1 MSSILIFD
9 IGKTNKK
16 AFVFNESYD
25 ILWEKSVLL
34 EETADEDGDPCE
46 DLPKLIS
53 WIKNVYEEVKAA
65 CDIKAVNFSS
75 YGATL
80 VFLDGNGRVLTPL
93 YNYLKAYPEELKRK
107 FYDTYG
113 GETEVSGTT
122 ASPVLGSLNSGMLI
136 YRLKHER
143 PEVFS
148 AVKRILHLPNYL
160 SFLFSG
166 KKVTDITSIGCH
178 THLWDFTRGD
188 YHRWVGEEGIDRF
201 LAPVHA
207 PHQPVQNAD
216 GVAVGIGLHDS
227 SAALIPYLK
236 RFDEPF
242 ALLSTGTWNIT
253 INPFNEAPLSWEEL
267 DNDCLCFL
275 KTDGKPIKASRL
287 LGGMYHEQEAAK
299 IARCFGVPPAEL
311 MEMNYDPEIEVETLS
326 LENYRVENPVTGL
339 ERDWQKYP
347 AAAQAYHQLMADLVA
362 LQKRSSDLVLKSAP
376 VNKLFVDGGFG
387 KSRIFMKMLSA
398 AYPNLEV
405 FTSEVPQASALGAAL
420 VLHDHWNSRQVP
432 EDLIKL
438 KQFTD

>member
-1 MSSILIFD
+1 MSGILIFD

-16 AFVFNESYD
+16 AFVFDEDYA

-53 WIKNVYEEVKAA
+53 WVKGVYAEVRALYP
-65 CDIKAVNFSS
+65 IKAVNFSS

-107 FYDTYG
+107 FYDTYD
-113 GETEVSGTT
+113 GETAFSKTA

-178 THLWDFTRGD
+178 TNLWDFTRGE
-188 YHRWVGEEGIDRF
+188 YHRWVGEEGVARF

-207 PHQPVQNAD
+207 PDQPAQGRD

-253 INPFNEAPLSWEEL
+253 INPFNEEPLSGEEL
-267 DNDCLCFL
+267 ANDCLCFL

-287 LGGMYHEQEAAK
+287 LGGLYHEQEAAK
-299 IARCFGVPPAEL
+299 IAQRFGITPGQL
-311 MEMNYDPEIEVETLS
+311 MEMNYDPDIALESLS
-326 LENYRVENPVTGL
+326 LEDYRIENPVSGL
-339 ERDWQKYP
+339 ERNGQNYET
-347 AAAQAYHQLMADLVA
+347 AEQAYHQLMADLVA
-362 LQKRSSDLVLKSAP
+362 LQKRSSDLVLKHAS
-376 VNKLFVDGGFG
+376 VKKLFVDGGFG

-398 AYPNLEV
+398 AYPETEV
-405 FTSEVPQASALGAAL
+405 WTSEVPQASALGAAL
-420 VLHDHWNSRQVP
+420 VLHAHWNSRPVP

>member
-1 MSSILIFD
+1 MSRILIFD

-16 AFVFNESYD
+16 AFVFDESYT
-25 ILWEKSVLL
+25 ILWEKSIGLDEV
-34 EETADEDGDPCE
+34 ADEDGDPCE
-46 DLPKLIS
+46 DLPQLIT
-53 WIKNVYEEVKAA
+53 WIKAVYEEVKAA
-65 CDIKAVNFSS
+65 YEIKAVNFSS

-113 GETEVSGTT
+113 GEAEVSATT

-136 YRLKHER
+136 YRLKHRR

-166 KKVTDITSIGCH
+166 QKVTDITSVGCH
-178 THLWDFTRGD
+178 TQLWNFPGGA

-201 LAPVHA
+201 LAPLHA
-207 PHQPVQNAD
+207 PDQPFQGPD

-236 RFDEPF
+236 RFEEPF

-253 INPFNEAPLSWEEL
+253 MNPFNEAPLSREEL

-275 KTDGKPIKASRL
+275 KTNGQSVKASRL
-287 LGGMYHEQEAAK
+287 LSGLYHEQEAAK
-299 IARCFGVPPAEL
+299 IARCFGITPAEL
-311 MEMNYDPEIEVETLS
+311 MMMDHGPEIETEALC
-326 LENYRVENPVTGL
+326 LENYRIQNPVSGPGRLWREYET
-339 ERDWQKYP
+339 
-347 AAAQAYHQLMADLVA
+347 AAQAYHQLMADLVA
-362 LQKRSSDLVLKSAP
+362 LQKRSSDRVLKDAP
-376 VNKLFVDGGFG
+376 VKRLYVDGGFSR
-387 KSRIFMKMLSA
+387 SRIFMKMLSA
-398 AYPNLEV
+398 AYPETEV
-405 FTSEVPQASALGAAL
+405 WASEVPQAPALGAAL
-420 VLHDHWNSRQVP
+420 VLHGHWNGRPVP

-438 KQFTD
+438 NPFTN

>member
-1 MSSILIFD
+1 MSRILIFD

-53 WIKNVYEEVKAA
+53 WIKSVYREVKEAYG
-65 CDIKAVNFSS
+65 IKAVNFSS

-143 PEVFS
+143 PGVFS

-178 THLWDFTRGD
+178 TNLWDFTRGA

-207 PHQPVQNAD
+207 PDQPVQNAD

-236 RFDEPF
+236 RFEEPF

-253 INPFNEAPLSWEEL
+253 INPFNEAPLSGEEL

-311 MEMNYDPEIEVETLS
+311 MEMNYDPETEVETLS
-326 LENYRVENPVTGL
+326 LENYRVENPVSGL

-347 AAAQAYHQLMADLVA
+347 TAAQAYHQLMADLVA
-362 LQKRSSDLVLKSAP
+362 LQKRSSDLVLKGAP

-387 KSRIFMKMLSA
+387 KSRIFMKMLSV
-398 AYPNLEV
+398 AYPETEV
-405 FTSEVPQASALGAAL
+405 WTSEVPQASALGAAL
-420 VLHDHWNSRQVP
+420 VLHGHWNSRPVP

-438 KQFTD
+438 KQFSD

>member
-1 MSSILIFD
+1 MSCILIFD

-16 AFVFNESYD
+16 AFVFDEDYA

-53 WIKNVYEEVKAA
+53 WVKEVYAEVCAIY
-65 CDIKAVNFSS
+65 DIKAVNFSS

-93 YNYLKAYPEELKRK
+93 YNYLKTYPEALKKK
-107 FYDTYG
+107 FYDTYD
-113 GETEVSGTT
+113 GETAFSKTA

-143 PEVFS
+143 PEIFS
-148 AVKRILHLPNYL
+148 YVKRILHLPNYL

-178 THLWDFTRGD
+178 TNLWDFTQGQ
-188 YHRWVGEEGIDRF
+188 YHRWVEAEGVDRF
-201 LAPVHA
+201 LAPLHA
-207 PHQPVQNAD
+207 PDQPLKTED
-216 GVAVGIGLHDS
+216 GVTVGTGLHDS

-253 INPFNEAPLSWEEL
+253 INPFNEEPLSPGEL
-267 DNDCLCFL
+267 ANDCLCFL

-287 LGGMYHEQEAAK
+287 LGGLYHEQEAAK
-299 IARCFGVPPAEL
+299 IAQNFGVLPAHL
-311 MEMNYDPEIEVETLS
+311 MEMKYDPEIEVECLS
-326 LENYRVENPVTGL
+326 LENYRIENPVSGL
-339 ERDWQKYP
+339 ERNWQNYET
-347 AAAQAYHQLMADLVA
+347 AEQAYHQLMADVVA
-362 LQKRSSDLVLKSAP
+362 LQRLSSNLVLKSAP
-376 VNKLFVDGGFG
+376 VKNLFVDGGFG
-387 KSRIFMKMLSA
+387 KSRIFMKMLSE
-398 AYPNLEV
+398 AYPGIKV
-405 FTSEVPQASALGAAL
+405 QTSEVPQASALGAAL
-420 VLHDHWNSRQVP
+420 VLHDSWNSRPVP

-438 KQFTD
+438 REFAD